1 MDFFDGH
8 NYRVNKIL
16 LSAVGQWPYQSSRT
30 SQVIRIVI
38 VTVVCSQFLA
48 KLCGMYAYIH
58 DMDIVIECLVPIMV
72 DVSGMTKIM
81 NSILCINEIR
91 ELLEQIR
98 NDFCSLR
105 NSNDIKILQ
114 KYADSGKR
122 SSTVYASVLYTM
134 TVVFML
140 VPFQPLILR
149 VANAT
154 TRPMLHRVEYFVDM
168 DKYYF
173 PILFHGYFTAV
184 ICVTSIVASDAMF
197 VIFVQ
202 HACGLFII
210 TSSRIEQAIRE
221 VCLTADANL
230 PIMKDNAYQ
239 NMIQCVRDH
248 RAAIRFTNLME
259 MVYSKHFLFHSGLN
273 MIAMSVTSVGAVSK
287 ADDLYEFLRL
297 VAVTCAL
304 SFHLGFECINAQ
316 RLMDYSGYL
325 HTNLVNLNWY
335 DASLRT
341 KKLVLF
347 MMMKT
352 QLPCVLTAGGM
363 FVLCMETFATVARTS
378 FSYFTVLCSMQ

>member
-122 SSTVYASVLYTM
+122 SSTVYAS
-134 TVVFML
+134 
-140 VPFQPLILR
+140 
-149 VANAT
+149 
-154 TRPMLHRVEYFVDM
+154 EY
-168 DKYYF
+168 
-173 PILFHGYFTAV
+173 
-184 ICVTSIVASDAMF
+184 
-197 VIFVQ
+197 
-202 HACGLFII
+202 
-210 TSSRIEQAIRE
+210 
-221 VCLTADANL
+221 
-230 PIMKDNAYQ
+230 
-239 NMIQCVRDH
+239 
-248 RAAIRFTNLME
+248 
-259 MVYSKHFLFHSGLN
+259 
-273 MIAMSVTSVGAVSK
+273 
-287 ADDLYEFLRL
+287 
-297 VAVTCAL
+297 
-304 SFHLGFECINAQ
+304 
-316 RLMDYSGYL
+316 
-325 HTNLVNLNWY
+325 
-335 DASLRT
+335 
-341 KKLVLF
+341 
-347 MMMKT
+347 
-352 QLPCVLTAGGM
+352 
-363 FVLCMETFATVARTS
+363 
-378 FSYFTVLCSMQ
+378 

>member
-273 MIAMSVTSVGAVSK
+273 MIAMSVTSVGAVVK
-287 ADDLYEFLRL
+287 LGDLNVALRYASFTICL
-297 VAVTCAL
+297 L
-304 SFHLGFECINAQ
+304 SVLYLESWPGQ
-316 RLMDYSGYL
+316 QLSDY
-325 HTNLVNLNWY
+325 TNKIFSYITGGRWY
-335 DASLRT
+335 QSSLRVRRIINIMLLRSYVPI
-341 KKLVLF
+341 KI
-347 MMMKT
+347 
-352 QLPCVLTAGGM
+352 TAGKLYTLNLAN
-363 FVLCMETFATVARTS
+363 FSAVARTS